1 MPTRAGSGSSS
12 NAETVAAAAAAARD
26 ALRPLDGLEPSF
38 GVVFASPKHDLH
50 AALEATRKEVPGAAV
65 IGCTTAG
72 EITEN
77 GLIKGGLATMLVG
90 SDEMLVDS
98 ATAQGVKADPRA
110 AAARL
115 CERYAAVAHRG
126 AARGLRSSTTV
137 ALVDGLNG
145 AGERLVAEILGATA
159 PLQQVVG
166 GAAGDDGAFKATYVG
181 RNGDSAVDSA
191 AVLHAFG
198 PRPWGVGVD
207 HGLRPR
213 TGKMLVT
220 RAEGNVVREI
230 EHRPA
235 FAVYEAHAARSGV
248 TLTPENTGRYLIG
261 NELGIFFFDE
271 MRKARAPL
279 AVGDDGSLTCAAEI
293 PQGASVCILDGEADS
308 MVEAAGRAAQEALRN
323 LKGGQAAGVLLF
335 DCVCRGMI
343 LDAQFQREVDAVRG
357 VFPDVPVAGL
367 LTYGEIAR
375 FKGRLDGWHNTTA
388 VVVAIP
394 A

>member
-1 MPTRAGSGSSS
+1 MSTRAGSGSSS
-12 NAETVAAAAAAARD
+12 HADTAEAAAAAARQ
-26 ALRPLDGLEPSF
+26 ALEPLDGLEPRF
-38 GVVFASPKHDLH
+38 GVVFASPRHDLH
-50 AALEATRKEVPGAAV
+50 EALESVRAVAPNAAV

-72 EITEN
+72 EITER
-77 GLIKGGLATMLVG
+77 GLIKGGLAAMLVG
-90 SDEMLVDS
+90 SDEMLVEA
-98 ATAQGVKADPRA
+98 ATANGVKADPKA

-115 CERYAAVAHRG
+115 CESFGTLSGQG
-126 AARGLRSSTTV
+126 AERGLRASTTV

-145 AGERLVAEILGATA
+145 AGERLISEILGVTG

-181 RNGDSAVDSA
+181 RNGDSGVDSA

-198 PRPWGVGVD
+198 PRAWGVGVD
-207 HGLRPR
+207 HGLRPK
-213 TGKMLVT
+213 TDKMLVT
-220 RAEGNVVREI
+220 KAEGNVVREI
-230 EHRPA
+230 EGRPA
-235 FAVYEAHAARSGV
+235 FEVYKEHAARAGV

-261 NELGIFFFDE
+261 NELGLFFFDE
-271 MRKARAPL
+271 IRKARAPL
-279 AVGDDGSLTCAAEI
+279 AVGDDGSLTCAADI
-293 PQGASVCILDGEADS
+293 PQGATVCILDGEPDS
-308 MVEAAGRAAQEALRN
+308 MVAAAQHAAEEARKN
-323 LKGGQAAGVLLF
+323 LKGGEAAGVLLF

-343 LDAQFQREVDAVRG
+343 LDEQFQREIDAVRE
-357 VFPDVPVAGL
+357 VFPNAPVAGL